1 MDATDRFFLN
11 LLDRSKL
18 HDLLCNTTVKHA
30 RENLICAGTKVPS
43 ALLTVDIRCSMIVRS
58 CAVRMLHFD
67 TLAVLTTV
75 DFQRGFS
82 SVLYG
87 LDYSQA
93 LLRSD
98 A

>member
-1 MDATDRFFLN
+1 M
-11 LLDRSKL
+11 
-18 HDLLCNTTVKHA
+18 
-30 RENLICAGTKVPS
+30 
-43 ALLTVDIRCSMIVRS
+43 
-58 CAVRMLHFD
+58 RMLHFVA
-67 TLAVLTTV
+67 LAVLTTV

-93 LLRSD
+93 LLRSG